1 MGLLDMFNS
10 DDGRLGI
17 GLLAA
22 AGPRADGAGFGQRLQ
37 EAMTGIASQKDADV
51 KRKFMQAQMDNYA
64 SEIEQ
69 RKAAAARA
77 AAELADYPLEQQ
89 SQRDYRQ
96 AQIGNFNSEIAQRNS
111 TAAKQAAEQADL
123 QLAGQTAQQFF
134 QTGRPAMGAV
144 GGIDAM
150 LPSDLR
156 TGISLPAKSAVPPS
170 FDMQGFA
177 AARMGQNPV
186 AGMALLQ
193 GLQKE
198 LPVDKIDP
206 KAFTPASLAKFAQS
220 RNYGDLVPRD
230 KMEVSEGVV
239 FNPFDARM
247 AGRTLPN
254 PNKAFA
260 LDAAGQVV
268 PNTAYQN
275 YEINKATAGAAR
287 TSVKVENKM
296 GEGVAAQV
304 GPMLR
309 DSYTAANGAAQTA
322 DAAGRIIK
330 ALDSGQVIAG
340 PLANQRLQL
349 SQIGQLL
356 GVTGKDSAET
366 IARSRDVIRGLAEMT
381 LQGRKQMSGQGAITE
396 SESKLAEKAT
406 SGDVANLTPA
416 EIKQLARASAR
427 AAKFVYNQH
436 QQSLGNLNA
445 DPNTAGLAKFYKPM
459 PFTDVPGA
467 AADGAVDFGSLK

>member
-1 MGLLDMFNS
+1 MGLLDAF
-10 DDGRLGI
+10 DTDQGRFAL

-37 EAMTGIASQKDADV
+37 EAVTGVQTARDADMRRKLAALQLQASQQTLDKGRLD
-51 KRKFMQAQMDNYA
+51 
-64 SEIEQ
+64 
-69 RKAAAARA
+69 
-77 AAELADYPLEQQ
+77 LE
-89 SQRDYRQ
+89 
-96 AQIGNFNSEIAQRNS
+96 EAQRL
-111 TAAKQAAEQADL
+111 AADQKSAADLARQYFSPGAPARGAVGAIDSALPADL
-123 QLAGQTAQQFF
+123 Q
-134 QTGRPAMGAV
+134 TGV
-144 GGIDAM
+144 N
-150 LPSDLR
+150 
-156 TGISLPAKSAVPPS
+156 LPAVPATPPR

-177 AARMGQNPV
+177 AARFAQNPQ

-193 GLQKE
+193 ALQKD

-206 KAFTPASLAKFAQS
+206 KSYTPDSLARFLQS
-220 RNYGDLVPRD
+220 RNYADLVPRD
-230 KMEVSEGVV
+230 KLEFVEGVGV
-239 FNPFDARM
+239 NPFDPRNANR
-247 AGRTLPN
+247 AIPN
-254 PNKAFA
+254 PNKPFSMGA
-260 LDAAGQVV
+260 DGQPVA
-268 PNTAYQN
+268 NTAFQT
-275 YEINKATAGAAR
+275 YEINKAKAGAAN

-309 DSYTAANGAAQTA
+309 ESYTAANGAAQTA

-366 IARSRDVIRGLAEMT
+366 VARSRDVIRGLAEMT

-406 SGDVANLTPA
+406 SGDITDLTPA

-427 AAKFVYNQH
+427 AAKFVYGQH
-436 QQSLGNLNA
+436 QQNLGNLSA

-459 PFTDVPGA
+459 PFAEVPGV

>member
-1 MGLLDMFNS
+1 MGLLDAF
-10 DDGRLGI
+10 DTDQGRFAL

-37 EAMTGIASQKDADV
+37 EAVTGVQTARDADMRRKLAALQLQASQQTLDKGRLD
-51 KRKFMQAQMDNYA
+51 
-64 SEIEQ
+64 
-69 RKAAAARA
+69 
-77 AAELADYPLEQQ
+77 LE
-89 SQRDYRQ
+89 
-96 AQIGNFNSEIAQRNS
+96 EAQRL
-111 TAAKQAAEQADL
+111 AADQKSAADLARQYFSPGAPARGAVGAIDSALPADL
-123 QLAGQTAQQFF
+123 Q
-134 QTGRPAMGAV
+134 TGV
-144 GGIDAM
+144 N
-150 LPSDLR
+150 
-156 TGISLPAKSAVPPS
+156 LPAVPATPPR

-177 AARMGQNPV
+177 AARFAQNPQ

-193 GLQKE
+193 ALQKD

-206 KAFTPASLAKFAQS
+206 KAFTPTSLAKFAQS

-230 KMEVSEGVV
+230 KLEFVEGVGV
-239 FNPFDARM
+239 NPFDPRNANR
-247 AGRTLPN
+247 AIPN
-254 PNKAFA
+254 PNKPFSMGA
-260 LDAAGQVV
+260 DGQPVA
-268 PNTAYQN
+268 NTAFQT
-275 YEINKATAGAAR
+275 YEINKAKAGAAN

-309 DSYTAANGAAQTA
+309 ESYTAANGAAQTA

-366 IARSRDVIRGLAEMT
+366 VARSRDVIRGLAEMT

-396 SESKLAEKAT
+396 SESKLAERAT
-406 SGDVANLTPA
+406 SGDITDLTPA

-427 AAKFVYNQH
+427 AAKFVYGQH
-436 QQSLGNLNA
+436 QQNLGNLSA

-459 PFTDVPGA
+459 PFAEVPGV

>member
-1 MGLLDMFNS
+1 MGLLDLFNS

-37 EAMTGIASQKDADV
+37 EAMTSFASQKDADM
-51 KRKFMQAQMDNYA
+51 KRKFMQSQMDN
-64 SEIEQ
+64 
-69 RKAAAARA
+69 
-77 AAELADYPLEQQ
+77 YPLEQQ
-89 SQRDYRQ
+89 LQRQLRE
-96 AQIGNFNSEIAQRNS
+96 AQISNYASEAEQRRLA
-111 TAAKQAAEQADL
+111 TTKAAAEQADQ
-123 QLAGQTAQQFF
+123 QLAAQTAQKFF
-134 QTGRPAMGAV
+134 RPGSPAMGAV
-144 GGIDAM
+144 GGADAM
-150 LPSDLR
+150 LPPDLR
-156 TGISLPAKSAVPPS
+156 TGMTLPAQAAVAPS
-170 FDMQGFA
+170 FDMPGFA

-206 KAFTPASLAKFAQS
+206 KAFTPASLAKFAQT
-220 RNYGDLVPRD
+220 RNYGDLMPRD
-230 KMEVSEGVV
+230 KLEFVEGVGV
-239 FNPFDARM
+239 NPFDPKNANR
-247 AGRTLPN
+247 AIPN
-254 PNKAFA
+254 ANKPFSIGA
-260 LDAAGQVV
+260 DGQVV
-268 PNTAYQN
+268 PNAAYQN
-275 YEINKATAGAAR
+275 YEISKAKAGASN

-406 SGDVANLTPA
+406 SGDVTDLTPA

-436 QQSLGNLNA
+436 QQSLGNLSA

>member
-10 DDGRLGI
+10 DEGRLGI
-17 GLLAA
+17 GLLSA

-37 EAMTGIASQKDADV
+37 EAMTGFQAQKDADM
-51 KRKFMQAQMDNYA
+51 KRKYLQAQMDNYPIDQQLQRQLQQA
-64 SEIEQ
+64 QIANFNSEVDQ
-69 RKAAAARA
+69 RKAA
-77 AAELADYPLEQQ
+77 
-89 SQRDYRQ
+89 
-96 AQIGNFNSEIAQRNS
+96 I
-111 TAAKQAAEQADL
+111 AKQAAEQADL
-123 QLAGQTAQQFF
+123 QLAGQTAQKFF
-134 QTGRPAMGAV
+134 RQGSPAMGAV
-144 GGIDAM
+144 GGVDAS
-150 LPSDLR
+150 LPADLR
-156 TGISLPAKSAVPPS
+156 TGMSLPPQAAVPPS
-170 FDMQGFA
+170 FDMQSFA
-177 AARMGQNPV
+177 AARMGQNPA
-186 AGMALLQ
+186 AGMALMQ
-193 GLQKE
+193 ALQKE

-206 KAFTPASLAKFAQS
+206 KSVTPASLAKFAVS

-230 KMEVSEGVV
+230 KLEVSEGVL
-239 FNPFDARM
+239 FNPWDAKM

-275 YEINKATAGAAR
+275 YEINKAKAGAAS

-296 GEGVAAQV
+296 GEGVASQI

-406 SGDVANLTPA
+406 SGDVTDLTPA

-436 QQSLGNLNA
+436 QQSLGNLSA

-459 PFTDVPGA
+459 PFTDVPGTI
-467 AADGAVDFGSLK
+467 ADGLVDFGSLR